1 MHELKLI
8 TIYRH
13 RALRELK
20 ETVVIYHRERAG
32 EGGGGGSEGVGRILS
47 FSWGNE
53 GNKLS
58 LKNIN
63 GRLLKLTVKEGITRI
78 PQRLRED
85 QVKFIVTQPKSSDPP
100 TSTPL
105 PGIRN

>member
-32 EGGGGGSEGVGRILS
+32 EGGGGGGQRVLGEFYRFHGGT
-47 FSWGNE
+47 
-53 GNKLS
+53 K
-58 LKNIN
+58 
-63 GRLLKLTVKEGITRI
+63 GISCR
-78 PQRLRED
+78 
-85 QVKFIVTQPKSSDPP
+85 
-100 TSTPL
+100 
-105 PGIRN
+105 

>member
-32 EGGGGGSEGVGRILS
+32 EGRGGVRGVGRILS

-58 LKNIN
+58 LKNIK
-63 GRLLKLTVKEGITRI
+63 GRLLKLTVEEGELLEYHRD
-78 PQRLRED
+78 LEE
-85 QVKFIVTQPKSSDPP
+85 
-100 TSTPL
+100 
-105 PGIRN
+105 IR

>member
-32 EGGGGGSEGVGRILS
+32 EGGGGGDQRVLGEFYRFHGGT
-47 FSWGNE
+47 
-53 GNKLS
+53 K
-58 LKNIN
+58 
-63 GRLLKLTVKEGITRI
+63 GISCR
-78 PQRLRED
+78 
-85 QVKFIVTQPKSSDPP
+85 
-100 TSTPL
+100 
-105 PGIRN
+105 

>member
-58 LKNIN
+58 LKNIK
-63 GRLLKLTVKEGITRI
+63 GRLLKLTVKEGELLEYHRDLEKIRQNLLSHNPNLPT
-78 PQRLRED
+78 
-85 QVKFIVTQPKSSDPP
+85 PP
-100 TSTPL
+100 PPPPSWA
-105 PGIRN
+105 

>member
-85 QVKFIVTQPKSSDPP
+85 QVKFIVTQPKSSDPSP
-100 TSTPL
+100 PPPPS
-105 PGIRN
+105 RA